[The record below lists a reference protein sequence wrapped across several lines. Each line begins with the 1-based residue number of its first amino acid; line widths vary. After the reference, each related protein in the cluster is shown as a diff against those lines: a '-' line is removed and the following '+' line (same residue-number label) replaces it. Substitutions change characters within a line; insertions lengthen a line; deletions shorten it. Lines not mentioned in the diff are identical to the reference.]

1 MNKIVLYLITVP
13 FIIWIVESIN
23 LNQIF
28 KKNRVYQAQLFQLV
42 LVMIISYLLVNFFY
56 DLFFT
61 TILI

>member
-56 DLFFT
+56 DLFFM